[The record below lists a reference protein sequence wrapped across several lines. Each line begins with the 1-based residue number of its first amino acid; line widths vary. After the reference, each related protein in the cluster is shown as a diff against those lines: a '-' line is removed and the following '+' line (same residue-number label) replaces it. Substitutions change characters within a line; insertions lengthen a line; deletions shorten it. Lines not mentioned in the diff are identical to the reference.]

1 MSRKLF
7 VKSLFV
13 LSCLLINS
21 NLASQNLYLN
31 IIGETELQT
40 KVIDSIGYNNT
51 FKDYSSL
58 TNEIE
63 TFNNTLNNIGYLDK
77 VLLSYNKKNDS
88 TYTAIIDIGKI
99 YKYIKI
105 YHNKRLDNIIL
116 KLVSN
121 EFNDT
126 YFIVPLYKL
135 ESTLNSIN
143 EYESN
148 LNDPFAI
155 LKLNI
160 IEKKQNYLEAQ
171 LSFDMNASRKIDKIV
186 VKGYEKFPKSYI
198 KHYLKIKEQQKFNL
212 DKIKNKLNNL
222 ENLQF
227 TNQLKD
233 PEALFTKDSTIL
245 YMYLE
250 KVKSNFFDGFLGF
263 GTNETTNKIE
273 FDGYLNLS
281 LINNLNYG
289 ESLKLNYKSDENEQ
303 KTFNVNAIL
312 PYIFNSPLGIEANIN
327 IFKKDSTFFT
337 VSQDLKINYQIN
349 PKSQIA
355 LGINTIN
362 SSDLLNQNT
371 LAIQD
376 YQSNFYTL
384 NYNYYKLQK
393 YDKLFPVNFAAET
406 TFGLGKRTYNSID
419 ESQEV
424 YKINIYKIFNL
435 NFKNSLYF
443 RVNSAILNS
452 NSFLDNELF
461 RFGGINSIRGFEENS
476 IVADL
481 YSVLN
486 TEYRYKLN
494 NTLYIHSVI
503 DAAYFENES
512 LDIKSK
518 LFGFGFGFGLLTN
531 SGLFKLNFSSGKSE
545 NQKFKIS
552 DSKVHLSLSTFF

>member
-233 PEALFTKDSTIL
+233 PEALFTRDSTIL

-312 PYIFNSPLGIEANIN
+312 PYIFNSPIGIEANIN

-355 LGINTIN
+355 VGINTIN

-406 TFGLGKRTYNSID
+406 TFGLGSRTYNSID

-443 RVNSAILNS
+443 RVNSAILKS
-452 NSFLDNELF
+452 NSFLENELF